1 QGEDDDHDQHADA
14 PQVDVEL
21 VPADGD
27 QSPEKRRGL
36 HTRPPFVRAKN
47 RSSKER
53 SDVFS
58 SLSRAPAK
66 KSALLTS
73 GPTPVPDLTV
83 TSMTFAVRVAPVA
96 LELVVTEGIG
106 VVGVP

>member
-1 QGEDDDHDQHADA
+1 DYDHDQHADA

-53 SDVFS
+53 CDAFS
-58 SLSRAPAK
+58 SLSRAPART
-66 KSALLTS
+66 SALLTS
-73 GPTPVPDLTV
+73 GPTSVPDCTV
-83 TSMTFAVRVAPVA
+83 TSRPVA
-96 LELVVTEGIG
+96 GRAGPVRAEGEG
-106 VVGVP
+106 PAAVG